1 MTFTGRTHLGNEVR
15 KRLDEMDQQSI
26 YFEVNGRHYFVEHHE
41 VQTLPD
47 VSLAHL
53 AERDDLPGLL
63 AQRLL
68 LLDQP
73 EDDSRIEMIRA
84 AQEQI
89 RKSLAQPV
97 WQALDE
103 EPELL
108 DDDHVA
114 ELLRKAGEQALDKL
128 LAQQSESSQ

>member
-1 MTFTGRTHLGNEVR
+1 MC
-15 KRLDEMDQQSI
+15 
-26 YFEVNGRHYFVEHHE
+26 
-41 VQTLPD
+41 P
-47 VSLAHL
+47 LAHL

-73 EDDSRIEMIRA
+73 EDDGTRIEMIRA

-89 RKSLAQPV
+89 RKSLDQPV

>member
-1 MTFTGRTHLGNEVR
+1 
-15 KRLDEMDQQSI
+15 MDRQSLS
-26 YFEVNGRHYFVEHHE
+26 FKVHGRHYFVEHHK

-73 EDDSRIEMIRA
+73 EDDHVRIEMIRA
-84 AQEQI
+84 AQEQF

-97 WQALDE
+97 WQALEE

-114 ELLRKAGEQALDKL
+114 RLLKNAGEQALDKL
-128 LAQQSESSQ
+128 LAQQSESNQ